1 MQSEE
6 AHALLVLCKAS
17 DRDCLVL
24 EGLLAGAAHGALPVA
39 REVLRNTNA
48 GCRRQPNFMICESL
62 PLHSATKLHVMGG
75 ARHNQLQRLVAACGF
90 TIDRG
95 TGVLRPLPG
104 RLQACGN
111 RHVTPVFRKRP
122 SD

>member
-1 MQSEE
+1 MQREE

-17 DRDCLVL
+17 DRDGLAL

-39 REVLRNTNA
+39 REVLRDTNA
-48 GCRRQPNFMICESL
+48 GCRRRLNFMICKSKQ
-62 PLHSATKLHVMGG
+62 LHSATKLHVMGG

-95 TGVLRPLPG
+95 ARILRPLPG
-104 RLQACGN
+104 RLKACGN
-111 RHVTPVFRKRP
+111 RTRNPGLQEAAF
-122 SD
+122 